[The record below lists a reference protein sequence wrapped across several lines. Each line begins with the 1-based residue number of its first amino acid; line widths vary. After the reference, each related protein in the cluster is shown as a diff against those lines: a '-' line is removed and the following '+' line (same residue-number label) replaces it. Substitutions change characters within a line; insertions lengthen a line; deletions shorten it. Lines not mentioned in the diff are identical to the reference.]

1 MVRNIGSLENIF
13 TSCTTIYL
21 PDRKRPM
28 LPTILS
34 DTLCSLQENQKRFA
48 CTLDVEFD
56 MDANIILDSLVYKNT
71 LISVHKNYR
80 YEEENLLLKNQFMLN
95 CLIYRVKW
103 TEIFVQAMILY
114 HIG

>member
-1 MVRNIGSLENIF
+1 
-13 TSCTTIYL
+13 
-21 PDRKRPM
+21 M

-34 DTLCSLQENQKRFA
+34 DTLWVTRKSKRFA
-48 CTLDVEFD
+48 CTDVEFD

-114 HIG
+114 HIGWFLWMHIVVSKWSQIKLVYLDQ